1 MLWRQIKQE
10 LSRARNVDLMVAVV
24 AGFVAWI
31 ITQLLKLVVG

>member
-10 LSRARNVDLMVAVV
+10 LSRARNADLMVAVV